1 LNRQKEYQSNRIQT
15 ASPLELIRILYE
27 AAVQAVDEALA
38 ALNSGDI
45 LKRGQAVNKAIA
57 ILSELRMSLRNDVH
71 AEYCGTLAG
80 LYGYMQQQLIRA
92 HAEKSENL
100 LQEVARLLR
109 TLLDGWIGAMENL
122 AAANAD
128 SHTAAEPKRETPP
141 ANDASPYSDD
151 LPTVRPPARSWQV

>member
-1 LNRQKEYQSNRIQT
+1 M
-15 ASPLELIRILYE
+15 
-27 AAVQAVDEALA
+27 QAVDEAVA

-92 HAEKSENL
+92 HAEKSESL

-109 TLLDGWIGAMENL
+109 TLLDGWIGAIENL

-128 SHTAAEPKRETPP
+128 SHDAAEPKPEAPP

-151 LPTVRPPARSWQV
+151 SPTVRRPARSWQV